1 MPDVTFSVD
10 FTAPGVLGNLT
21 AAGHSYAGDFTN
33 QPSGVD
39 LTWLPVNTSPENVQA
54 IELWMIDSHEARKIA
69 SFTDPSIVTYTY
81 PFPRAGETIEYR
93 IYQRVL
99 VGGQSQIGLW
109 GSDTFGTDMN
119 YISLVSVANP
129 TVRRVVS
136 RGMSAMSTTLL
147 QEQQFQV
154 PAGGADYKEL
164 SGSIRGRSI
173 SVTLDFDD
181 AIRSADGVTLTAKEQ
196 RAAFEAMFDSFD
208 TLCARNGDGEK
219 YFGKIEGNPTFSRKY
234 GRGAWT
240 VPFTLRRTSY
250 SEGPTS

>member
-1 MPDVTFSVD
+1 MPDVPFSVN
-10 FTAPGVLGNLT
+10 FTAPGVAGNLNVV
-21 AAGHSYAGDFTN
+21 GHSYAGDFTN

-54 IELWMIDSHEARKIA
+54 VEIWMIDSVEARKIA
-69 SFTDPSIVTYTY
+69 SFTDPSVVTYTY
-81 PFPRAGETIEYR
+81 PFPRAGDTIEYR

-99 VGGQSQIGLW
+99 VAGNSQIGLW
-109 GSDTFGTDMN
+109 GTDTYGTNMN
-119 YISLVSVANP
+119 YISLVSVVSPA
-129 TVRRVVS
+129 VRRGVW

-147 QEQQFQV
+147 QEQQFQI

-181 AIRSADGVTLTAKEQ
+181 AIRSADGVTLTAKQ
-196 RAAFEAMFDSFD
+196 LRAAFEAMFDSND

-240 VPFTLRRTSY
+240 LPLTLRRTSY
-250 SEGPTS
+250 SEGPTV